1 MFPEQTD
8 YDEAARFLLRQGGGP
23 FVTWLLA
30 EPAEGHRFI
39 AWLDSVLTLPGTKE
53 RLCDAVARLEKPDG
67 RPMALL
73 AESQTYPDSSMF
85 GRLCI
90 AGGILWETVRPSDL
104 PDDRYGLMALVL
116 NLTGTG
122 NSGRTFR
129 GASSLWDVS
138 PCEWNLANEDAEKRL
153 AEVEAGSAPL
163 EALAFIPLMKKGGD
177 DGIIRRWLEVVGKET
192 DRRRRGGLKL
202 VVVFAGLT
210 GCKQEWQKALE
221 GFDVNESTIV
231 NEWRAEA
238 RREGELKG
246 AAAAVLRCLRTR
258 FGAVPEDVTRSVNA
272 CSDLV
277 QLETLLDSALVAA
290 SLEDFRRLSNL

>member
-23 FVTWLLA
+23 FVTWLLGESA
-30 EPAEGHRFI
+30 EELRFVG
-39 AWLDSVLTLPGTKE
+39 WLDSVLTLPGTKE
-53 RLCDAVARLEKPDG
+53 RLCDAVARLEKADG
-67 RPMALL
+67 RPMALM

-104 PDDRYGLMALVL
+104 PDDRYGLMSLVL

-129 GASSLWDVS
+129 GASSLWDES
-138 PCEWNLANEDAEKRL
+138 PCEWNLAHEDADKIL
-153 AEVEAGSAPL
+153 AEVEAGKAPL

-177 DGIIRRWLEVVGKET
+177 DGIIRRWLEVVGREP

-202 VVVFAGLT
+202 AVVFAGLT
-210 GCKQEWQKALE
+210 GCKQEWKKALE

-231 NEWRAEA
+231 NEWKAEA
-238 RREGELKG
+238 RREEKTEIT
-246 AAAAVLRCLRTR
+246 LRLIRKLH
-258 FGAVPEDVTRSVNA
+258 GPVPDDLSRSIRACKDAGKLDAWLDATVTATS
-272 CSDLV
+272 
-277 QLETLLDSALVAA
+277 LD
-290 SLEDFRRLSNL
+290 DFRRLAGL